1 MYCRGKISSV
11 KNKTSSSH
19 SVLVNRS
26 KGFYNLFFISWHDGS
41 QPIYRL

>member
-19 SVLVNRS
+19 SVLVSRS
-26 KGFYNLFFISWHDGS
+26 KGFYNLFCISCHEGS
-41 QPIYRL
+41 QPIYPL